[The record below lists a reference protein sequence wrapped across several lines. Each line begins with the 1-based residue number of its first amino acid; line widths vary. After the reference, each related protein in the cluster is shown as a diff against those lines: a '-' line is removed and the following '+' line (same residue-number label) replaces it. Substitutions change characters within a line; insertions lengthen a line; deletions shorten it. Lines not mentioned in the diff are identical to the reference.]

1 MTLRSLLVKRLI
13 LICGKIDTIPNS
25 GQWYTEFGIFFMSI
39 ELQCYILLFQ
49 SQMISLRNLV
59 QAEQVKEY
67 EAEWL
72 DSGKTIN
79 RDRGGKFAKKN
90 PAEKLGDK
98 IAQTTKSATE
108 VLNSIQK
115 TSDITLEVA
124 SNLLLDSGFRQRAGL
139 VAGMNLANS
148 IKLLA
153 EYARVNPGFITK
165 FDEFNDRCLK
175 HLAEQYSDTELAKF
189 LKPDPIPQN
198 IPFAQHLELQAAQ
211 FQACKE
217 FFELPR
223 TPEQKILIGQKVDNL
238 ANLLKAGV
246 GVLTATTLAI
256 APEFLFGM
264 FFAGGMVPGISYL
277 LTSFTLTSAASY
289 FTDKTLDLFNFKEDS
304 TLRHVIQITVDIGSA
319 LVLSKVSTDLINDLP
334 KIKEAILDSWE
345 TIKAFKKAVSTIKNH
360 ELTDFRMKN
369 LPGESKRIVV
379 NSLTYV
385 FKRENFYR
393 NKLIDMGI
401 EESLI
406 DDAIVNSKKIIDNSR
421 MMIRSPSSVASEILD
436 DRFKS
441 NFEMHHRSSTK
452 GYQSYR
458 KEVEGAALG
467 IKDVLFNKKFPDH
480 ERPIYGFLVDGSDPI
495 SGSYKKEG
503 SSVDSYGNISFII
516 NNAVKKTSFFTA
528 TDTFQRPISSP
539 METSGILAFL
549 PTLFKKELSD
559 IDLTNKFKIER
570 ILRSVKNSKNIEDL
584 RQVGAI
590 GVRDNKPRYLEFQSF
605 GKVTNK
611 DISGMVVH
619 SSVLGSKNTR
629 LSLEVFGKDADPE
642 LFDLI
647 KKAKKKGIGVFYE
660 ENPDSATGYV
670 TNLRD
675 AAKYD
680 KHLDVFKEGSSLYS
694 HPTFGFNP
702 FLYDS
707 ITKHFQKLIHVR
719 QSSAIDFRHNLLREI
734 SSNLHDN
741 PVFSKTTDYDLS
753 RYNDWV
759 HRKSMFKEGLTRHM
773 TQEGWDEYRQTTKTM
788 IEKIKDYDP
797 SFFHDF
803 KKYTGFEIDF
813 ELESSYIPF

>member
-1 MTLRSLLVKRLI
+1 
-13 LICGKIDTIPNS
+13 
-25 GQWYTEFGIFFMSI
+25 
-39 ELQCYILLFQ
+39 
-49 SQMISLRNLV
+49 MISLRNLV

-98 IAQTTKSATE
+98 IAQTAKSATE

-139 VAGMNLANS
+139 VAEMNLANS

-153 EYARVNPGFITK
+153 EYARVNPGFVAK

-406 DDAIVNSKKIIDNSR
+406 DDAIVNSKKIVDNSR
-421 MMIRSPSSVASEILD
+421 MMIRSPSSVASNILD

-441 NFEMHHRSSTK
+441 FHETHPGVDKT
-452 GYQSYR
+452 YR
-458 KEVEGAALG
+458 KEVEDAALG
-467 IKDVLFNKKFPDH
+467 IKEVLFNKKFPDH

-503 SSVDSYGNISFII
+503 GSVDGYGNISFII

-528 TDTFQRPISSP
+528 TDTFHRPSSSP

-549 PTLFKKELSD
+549 PAKKKLLD
-559 IDLTNKFKIER
+559 VDLTDKSKIEK
-570 ILRSVKNSKNIEDL
+570 ILNSVKNSKTIEDL
-584 RQVGAI
+584 RQTGAM
-590 GVRDNKPRYLEFQSF
+590 GVQDNKPRYLEFQSF

-611 DISGMVVH
+611 DISGMVVN
-619 SSVLGSKNTR
+619 SSVLGSKNAR

-647 KKAKKKGIGVFYE
+647 KKAKKKGISVFYE

-707 ITKHFQKLIHVR
+707 ITKYFQKLIHIR

-741 PVFSKTTDYDLS
+741 PVFSKTSDYDLS
-753 RYNDWV
+753 RYNDYIN
-759 HRKSMFKEGLTRHM
+759 RKSMFKEGLTRYM
-773 TQEGWDEYRQTTKTM
+773 SQEGWDEYRQTMKTM
-788 IEKIKDYDP
+788 IEKIKDYDTD
-797 SFFHDF
+797 FFDDF
-803 KKYTGFEIDF
+803 KKYTGYEIDF
-813 ELESSYIPF
+813 GLESSYMPF

>member
-1 MTLRSLLVKRLI
+1 
-13 LICGKIDTIPNS
+13 
-25 GQWYTEFGIFFMSI
+25 
-39 ELQCYILLFQ
+39 
-49 SQMISLRNLV
+49 MISLRNLV

-98 IAQTTKSATE
+98 IAQTAKSATE
-108 VLNSIQK
+108 ILNSIQK

-153 EYARVNPGFITK
+153 EYAKVNPGFIAR

-246 GVLTATTLAI
+246 GVLTTTALAI

-304 TLRHVIQITVDIGSA
+304 TLRHVIQITVDIASA
-319 LVLSKVSTDLINDLP
+319 LVLSKVSTDLISDLP
-334 KIKEAILDSWE
+334 KIKESLVDSWE
-345 TIKAFKKAVSTIKNH
+345 TIKAFKKAVSTIRNH

-369 LPGESKRIVV
+369 LPNESKRIVV

-421 MMIRSPSSVASEILD
+421 MMIRAKEDVASKVLD

-441 NFEMHHRSSTK
+441 IFETSRIANS
-452 GYQSYR
+452 GYNQLR
-458 KEVEGAALG
+458 KEVEDAALG
-467 IKDVLFNKKFPDH
+467 IKEVLLNKKFPDY

-503 SSVDSYGNISFII
+503 GYVDGYGNISFII
-516 NNAVKKTSFFTA
+516 NNTVKKTSFFTA
-528 TDTFQRPISSP
+528 TDSFRRPSSSP

-549 PTLFKKELSD
+549 PTKRKLSD
-559 IDLTNKFKIER
+559 VDLTDKGKIKK
-570 ILRSVKNSKNIEDL
+570 ILHSVKNSKTIEDL
-584 RQVGAI
+584 RQAGAI
-590 GVRDNKPRYLEFQSF
+590 GVQDNKPRYLEFQSF

-619 SSVLGSKNTR
+619 SGVLGSKNTR

-660 ENPDSATGYV
+660 ENPDSAAGYV

-680 KHLDVFKEGSSLYS
+680 KYLDIFKEGSSLYS

-719 QSSAIDFRHNLLREI
+719 SSSAIDFRHNLLREI
-734 SSNLHDN
+734 SSSLHDN
-741 PVFSKTTDYDLS
+741 PIFSKTTDYDLS

-759 HRKSMFKEGLTRHM
+759 HRKSMFKEGLTRYM
-773 TQEGWDEYRQTTKTM
+773 TQEGWDEYRQTIKTM

-797 SFFHDF
+797 NFFYDF
-803 KKYTGFEIDF
+803 KKHTGFEIDF

>member
-1 MTLRSLLVKRLI
+1 MVYRVW
-13 LICGKIDTIPNS
+13 D
-25 GQWYTEFGIFFMSI
+25 FFMSI
-39 ELQCYILLFQ
+39 ELQCYVLLFQ

-406 DDAIVNSKKIIDNSR
+406 DDAIANSKKIIDNSR
-421 MMIRSPSSVASEILD
+421 MMIRVRDKDVASKILD

-441 NFEMHHRSSTK
+441 TFETNVRDT
-452 GYQSYR
+452 SYYMEWR
-458 KEVEGAALG
+458 KKIEEATLG
-467 IKDVLFNKKFPDH
+467 IKEVMSSNKKFPDP
-480 ERPIYGFLVDGSDPI
+480 ERPIYGFLVDGSDPV

-503 SSVDSYGNISFII
+503 SYMDGYGNISLLVD
-516 NNAVKKTSFFTA
+516 NSVKKTSFFTA
-528 TDTFQRPISSP
+528 SDSFKRPGSSP

-549 PTLFKKELSD
+549 PADKNSLYDFDITNVGKVKK
-559 IDLTNKFKIER
+559 
-570 ILRSVKNSKNIEDL
+570 ILYAVKNSKTIDDL

-590 GVRDNKPRYLEFQSF
+590 GVKDQKVRYLEFQSF
-605 GKVTNK
+605 GRVTNK

-759 HRKSMFKEGLTRHM
+759 HRKSMFKEGLTRYM